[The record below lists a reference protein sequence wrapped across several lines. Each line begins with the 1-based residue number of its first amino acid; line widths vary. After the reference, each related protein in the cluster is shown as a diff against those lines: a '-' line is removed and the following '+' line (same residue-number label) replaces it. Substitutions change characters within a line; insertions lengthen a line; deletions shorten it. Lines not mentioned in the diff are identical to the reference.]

1 MKMKKGIDEPV
12 PDNYFNIWFRS
23 LDHDGDNK
31 IDMIELAHGLTEF
44 IRTIPQLG
52 PRKREKVLGDTIETI
67 KARAQLVTVNE
78 II

>member
-1 MKMKKGIDEPV
+1 MKMKKGINEPV

-44 IRTIPQLG
+44 IRTIP
-52 PRKREKVLGDTIETI
+52 
-67 KARAQLVTVNE
+67 
-78 II
+78 